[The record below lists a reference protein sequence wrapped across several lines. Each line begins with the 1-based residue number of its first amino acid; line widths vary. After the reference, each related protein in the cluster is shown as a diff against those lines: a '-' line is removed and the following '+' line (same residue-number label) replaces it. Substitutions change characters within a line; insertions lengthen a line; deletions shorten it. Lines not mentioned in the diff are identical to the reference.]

1 MFEWITGNVVAFV
14 IAAAVFGGLSVT
26 CGLIAGYAG
35 HKEAVAAAQVAA
47 KANERAAE
55 AELELQR
62 LKTPR
67 TLGPDRQQFVAGAT
81 KPFTGQRY
89 RAAISQGADDGV
101 AFWESVHAA
110 LEKAGWVYVSS
121 GAPSVG
127 DPPAGIPIAAI
138 PGIEIR
144 FDPSK
149 EKELAPPALALGNAL
164 HEDGTIVAVNRD
176 KPGATGDEYKDT
188 LLIVIGARL
197 PPEKNRIESAPR
209 ALFHPFAS
217 LRITSLWPSAPELL
231 ATARPAPYRRAHD
244 PHRHHPSRLREAPS
258 RAASDSARLK
268 NHVFSA
274 LGTRFNP
281 AGNRSNHSDK
291 WVRLA

>member
-1 MFEWITGNVVAFV
+1 MFEGITEYVVPFV
-14 IAAAVFGGLSVT
+14 LASAIFGALSVA
-26 CGLIAGYAG
+26 CGMVAGYAG
-35 HKEAVAAAQVAA
+35 HREAVAAAEVAA

-55 AELELQR
+55 LEKEAAQAQLELQR

-101 AFWESVHAA
+101 ALWESVHAA

-197 PPEKNRIESAPR
+197 PPGKK
-209 ALFHPFAS
+209 
-217 LRITSLWPSAPELL
+217 
-231 ATARPAPYRRAHD
+231 
-244 PHRHHPSRLREAPS
+244 
-258 RAASDSARLK
+258 SD
-268 NHVFSA
+268 
-274 LGTRFNP
+274 
-281 AGNRSNHSDK
+281 
-291 WVRLA
+291 